1 MSQQVENNN
10 RGIQRKAAS
19 EKRERDVT
27 VRVVKQTSSVRISNS
42 SGNAEAA
49 MRILLAST
57 SSPRSSLRR
66 SEPSLAPTPTSPTS
80 TPSKSPTSQS
90 PPVTIKDRT
99 SKTESYSSRSSKSES
114 NISGK
119 SSQFGSLRSSTSSRM
134 STGPTARRISAKKAQ
149 SPEKAEPD
157 APPTPPAME
166 SRKIDLLTEKLEI
179 IEPVAYENY
188 LTQKRS
194 QLSND
199 PLRLMLLF
207 PVDDVSASTI
217 PRTLRTTCS
226 TVPDCAL
233 READANFVKECINSY
248 TSEWRVI
255 NNKYAAYAGSYQDLP
270 NYRMPDK
277 LAVQHYEVDETDEN
291 KQDDSLL
298 SPSGSI
304 CKQGFLHKTPF
315 GSRGDI
321 QFMRSYKRRFFYLK
335 QLADRSFLLEY
346 HKDDKSTEAKGNM
359 YLDSLQEV
367 IKTVKGRK
375 YGMELRMDKNEVYNI
390 AAESEAE
397 MEEWYSALYKVI
409 EQQKADSNSD
419 KQSVS
424 SIDDLDQEYAD
435 DLSPTGKPESFMQSL
450 ENSKHPELQK
460 YARETERMNAQKRRE
475 NRQKLFQLYPR
486 MQHGEKSTGEPECK
500 PYEEEFGKRIV
511 VEVSEL
517 LFRLSSAL
525 NTINEPTESVERGAK
540 LFNPEPFFLTLALY
554 DARNQRK
561 VSEDFHVDINPP
573 QIRHMLDRFNDTG
586 DGPKSPRT
594 IPDVSDLDKNWIKSP
609 KKGIFTVRQAHS
621 EIYLVA
627 RIEKVLQGSIANFAE
642 PYTKPGDTVKTCQKV
657 MKQAK
662 VFCSRM
668 GQYRMPLA
676 WAARKVFK
684 SDYGDLDMKGDFMP
698 IYRQE
703 SSKLSNED
711 LLKYLHDI
719 RRNPEKLAKLTE
731 LPGTIKVF
739 MEPHA
744 RMLSNCLTPSLIPIM
759 PWPSDLADQPTFEIE
774 EFLPEDGKVAYPFSN
789 YVNNLYI
796 YPIQLKYDAQKTFAK
811 ARNIA
816 MHIEFRDSDDE
827 GAQPLRCFYGR
838 PGGSLFTSSGSVSV
852 LHHQQVPEFYEEVKL
867 ALPTQLNS
875 KHHLLFRFYH
885 VSCETGK
892 GTVKK
897 KETVDSFV
905 GYSWIPLL
913 DKAQKLNNGEITVPV
928 AASMPN
934 GYLSSKGGQGKTPEV
949 KWVDGGKPLLKVDLK
964 PVTTIYSTDPHLH
977 NFFQQCEGWDGSQ
990 KSCLEIITCVKAMHA
1005 VEPKTFI
1012 NFLPVIMNKLF
1023 GLLPVSLVDE
1033 VQLNIVRLIIFMVA
1047 QIQSVNRE
1055 DVLRSYVK
1063 YVYET
1068 VRENEMS
1075 RTVHEELVKNLAA
1088 SLRPSMD
1095 HMVIKNLMK
1104 HLWFFFAIL
1113 IKSMAQHLILS
1124 NRLQAPRHQ
1133 RFSTNFE
1140 TGIRNLVQALL
1151 PHIRQKHK
1159 EFPQEAKDANYN
1171 LAFFIKNCF
1180 TYMDRGFVF
1189 RLINNYL
1196 QFFDPEDPKP
1206 LFEMKFELLRVVC
1219 SHEHYIALNLPLT
1232 KKGQQTK
1239 QFKVAGSAVQS
1250 VGGRAKANQKPAQKP
1265 KVPFRQGKD
1274 QYKDLKYDY
1283 SLTEEYCQNH
1293 FLAGL
1298 LLREVGVALHDVT
1311 EVRQH
1316 GIRVLR
1322 NLLAKHSAD
1331 DRYHSK
1337 QHQARIATLYL
1348 PLISIILENVHRLA
1362 KDLPQTIGPATNLNG
1377 GQNENVFDLSTL
1389 SQVSTDSSQGHQ
1401 GHERSNSVSSSSK
1414 SRSLQRDSNVL
1425 DIIAGRANVRA
1436 SLPQSSHFVRNTGVR
1451 HSISAPSMPEAKE
1464 RRMSAS
1470 AEPSENTSKY
1480 SRALSN
1486 TSSVPRNRNRLSWS
1500 SSYAGGESTVDMQFL
1515 RGLQSIATP
1524 PTAPGAFSSSSSA
1537 SNKASNRLSWNFPG
1551 NQIKADHTFWRSHS
1565 PTRPSDKPKSA
1576 SQYNSMGYLAIPGGT
1591 PSIST
1596 PRPLTD
1602 KDRTG
1607 SSSSLTSNTSMSPGQ
1622 IHVNGNATHTSLSDT
1637 SIDGHG
1643 PVSRSHSRSKS
1654 SAIIF
1659 DKLLDHE
1666 IKDLLVS
1673 FLYIIK
1679 NVNEEVLL
1687 GWWSQSSEGDQL
1699 KLFDVLELCLQ
1710 HFRYV
1715 GKKTIMQ
1722 SKLREKPTSSE
1733 RSRTLPVN
1741 IKRLPQ
1747 TRSLIEVGDLPL
1759 VAALTE
1765 SDAGQRINQEANLA
1779 AECGM
1784 IILDV
1789 LGLYCINFRTAM
1801 DSGDGNN
1808 PLMRKVIDIFTSF
1821 LHTGQSES
1829 TLKNVFS
1836 SLRLFLN
1843 RFPVPLFKGTANLC
1857 GDLCLALL
1865 KNLNSKLVSTRNE
1878 ACALLYLLMRS
1889 NFEFTTR
1896 KDFVRVHLQVII
1908 SVASLIGEANS
1919 SHFQESL
1926 ATINNYANS
1935 DKGMQHTA
1943 FPSQVKDL
1951 TKKIRTVLMAT
1962 AQMKEH
1968 EKDPE
1973 MLVDLQYKLAKS
1985 YASTPELRRTWLDS
1999 MARIHIENGNYS
2011 EAAHCYIH
2019 IAALIAEY
2027 LKRKG
2032 TYSQGVQ
2039 AFRSISPN
2047 IEGEEKGIKSDS
2059 GMQDVQYTE
2068 DNLLA
2073 ELELCAE
2080 GLQKAERYESMGEV
2094 YKLIIPF
2101 YEKKR
2106 DFQRLALAYGKL
2118 SKAYEKVMKLQGT
2131 GKLLL
2136 GNYFRV
2142 AFFGQHFEEDDGK
2155 EYIYKEPK
2163 VTTLQSICERL
2174 QALFSDKFGSENVQL
2189 IRDSNKVN
2197 IDTLK
2202 PAIAYIQVTFVKPF
2216 FDERE
2221 LAERRTIFE
2230 RSNNIR
2236 RFVFEMPYTKKGTA
2250 RSGAVEDQFKRKTIL
2265 TTSHTFPYI
2274 TKRIQVVY
2282 QQSQEFNPLQVAVE
2296 ELQVKVKEMNEVLDM
2311 ENVDMKRLQLL
2322 LQGSVSVQVN
2332 AGPMAYAAAFLG
2344 RGREEK
2350 WNSQQIS
2357 DLKKVFRDFVT
2368 SCHNSLYVN
2377 AQLIKSDQYEYH
2389 DDLEQKFQSM
2399 VHTISSLTGD
2409 KLTDDEQTLGRR
2421 SSSTI
2426 FSAISGT
2433 P

>member
-1265 KVPFRQGKD
+1265 KAYGGNFRKYVPFRQGKD

-1470 AEPSENTSKY
+1470 
-1480 SRALSN
+1480 
-1486 TSSVPRNRNRLSWS
+1486 
-1500 SSYAGGESTVDMQFL
+1500 
-1515 RGLQSIATP
+1515 
-1524 PTAPGAFSSSSSA
+1524 
-1537 SNKASNRLSWNFPG
+1537 G

>member
-1 MSQQVENNN
+1 MSQRVENNN

-42 SGNAEAA
+42 SGNAEAT
-49 MRILLAST
+49 MRMLLASS

-66 SEPSLAPTPTSPTS
+66 SEPSLAQSPTSPTS
-80 TPSKSPTSQS
+80 SVKTSPTSSATTSPTSQS
-90 PPVTIKDRT
+90 PRVSSKDRA
-99 SKTESYSSRSSKSES
+99 SKTESYSSRNSKSES
-114 NISGK
+114 NISAK

-157 APPTPPAME
+157 SPPTPPTPPTTD

-226 TVPDCAL
+226 TVPDSAL
-233 READANFVKECINSY
+233 REATANFVKECINSY

-270 NYRMPDK
+270 NYRMPDR
-277 LAVQHYEVDETDEN
+277 LPSQQYEVDETDEN

-315 GSRGDI
+315 GSKGDI

-346 HKDDKSTEAKGNM
+346 HKDERSTEAKGNM
-359 YLDSLQEV
+359 YLDSLLEV
-367 IKTVKGRK
+367 TKTSKGRK
-375 YGMELRMDKNEVYNI
+375 YGMELRMDKNVVYNI

-435 DLSPTGKPESFMQSL
+435 ELSPSGKPESFMQSL

-486 MQHGEKSTGEPECK
+486 MQHGEKATGEPECK

-525 NTINEPTESVERGAK
+525 NSSNEPMESSGRNDR
-540 LFNPEPFFLTLALY
+540 LFNPEPFFMTLALY

-561 VSEDFHVDINPP
+561 ISEDLHVDINPP
-573 QIRHMLDRFNDTG
+573 QIRQMLDRFNDAANGSSG

-594 IPDVSDLDKNWIKSP
+594 IPDVSELDKNWIRSP
-609 KKGIFTVRQAHS
+609 KKGIFTIRQAHS

-627 RIEKVLQGSIANFAE
+627 RIEKVLQGSIANCAD
-642 PYTKPGDTVKTCQKV
+642 PYTKPGDVVKTCQKV

-668 GQYRMPLA
+668 GQYRMPFA

-684 SDYGDLDMKGDFMP
+684 SDYGDLDMKGEFP
-698 IYRQE
+698 SIYRQE
-703 SSKLSNED
+703 SSKLSDED
-711 LLKYLHDI
+711 LLKHLHDI
-719 RRNPEKLAKLTE
+719 RRNPEKLTKLTE

-739 MEPHA
+739 IEPLT
-744 RMLSNCLTPSLIPIM
+744 RMISNCLTPSLIPIM
-759 PWPSDLADQPTFEIE
+759 PWPSDLADQPTFEVE

-838 PGGSLFTSSGSVSV
+838 PGGSLFTSAGSVAV

-867 ALPTQLNS
+867 ALPTQLNN

-913 DKAQKLNNGEITVPV
+913 DKSQKLNNGEITVPV

-934 GYLSSKGGQGKTPEV
+934 GYLSSGKGGQGRTPEV

-1005 VEPKTFI
+1005 VDPKTFI

-1023 GLLPVSLVDE
+1023 RLLPVSLVDE
-1033 VQLNIVRLIIFMVA
+1033 VQLNIVRLIIFIVA
-1047 QIQSVNRE
+1047 QVQDVKRE

-1068 VRENEMS
+1068 AKENEMS

-1088 SLRPSMD
+1088 SLRPSTD
-1095 HMVIKNLMK
+1095 HMVIKMLMK

-1124 NRLQAPRHQ
+1124 NKLQAPRHQ

-1140 TGIRNLVQALL
+1140 TGIRNLVQVLM

-1159 EFPQEAKDANYN
+1159 EYPQEAKDANYN

-1189 RLINNYL
+1189 RLINTYL

-1232 KKGQQTK
+1232 KKGQQAK

-1250 VGGRAKANQKPAQKP
+1250 VGGRAKANQKPAPKP
-1265 KVPFRQGKD
+1265 KAYGGNFRKYVPFRQGKD

-1283 SLTEEYCQNH
+1283 SLTEDYCQNH

-1348 PLISIILENVHRLA
+1348 PLIAIILENVHRLA

-1377 GQNENVFDLSTL
+1377 GQNENVFDLSSL
-1389 SQVSTDSSQGHQ
+1389 SQVSTDSSQSHQ

-1425 DIIAGRANVRA
+1425 DIIAGR
-1436 SLPQSSHFVRNTGVR
+1436 
-1451 HSISAPSMPEAKE
+1451 
-1464 RRMSAS
+1464 
-1470 AEPSENTSKY
+1470 
-1480 SRALSN
+1480 
-1486 TSSVPRNRNRLSWS
+1486 
-1500 SSYAGGESTVDMQFL
+1500 
-1515 RGLQSIATP
+1515 
-1524 PTAPGAFSSSSSA
+1524 
-1537 SNKASNRLSWNFPG
+1537 G
-1551 NQIKADHTFWRSHS
+1551 NQIKSDHAFWRSHS
-1565 PTRPSDKPKSA
+1565 PTRPSEKPLA
-1576 SQYNSMGYLAIPGGT
+1576 SLSNSKNASPYNSTGFLAIPGGT

-1607 SSSSLTSNTSMSPGQ
+1607 SSSSLSSNASTSPGQ

-1637 SIDGHG
+1637 TSVDGHG
-1643 PVSRSHSRSKS
+1643 SVSRSHSRTKS
-1654 SAIIF
+1654 SAIMY

-1666 IKDLLVS
+1666 IKDLLIS

-1687 GWWSQSSEGDQL
+1687 GWWSQSSEDDQL

-1715 GKKTIMQ
+1715 GKKIIMQ
-1722 SKLREKPTSSE
+1722 SKLREKSSTSE
-1733 RSRTLPVN
+1733 RSRTLPVA

-1747 TRSLIEVGDLPL
+1747 TRSLVEVGDLPL

-1779 AECGM
+1779 VECGM

-1789 LGLYCINFRTAM
+1789 LGLYCTNFKTAM
-1801 DSGDGNN
+1801 DSSDGNN
-1808 PLMRKVIDIFTSF
+1808 PLMRKVIDIFISF

-1889 NFEFTTR
+1889 NFEFTQR

-1908 SVASLIGEANS
+1908 SVAQLIGEANS

-1999 MARIHIENGNYS
+1999 MARIHIDNGNYS

-2032 TYSQGVQ
+2032 TYPQGVQ
-2039 AFRSISPN
+2039 AFRNISPN
-2047 IEGEEKGIKSDS
+2047 IEGEEKGIKSDT

-2068 DNLLA
+2068 DNLLS

-2094 YKLIIPF
+2094 YKLITPF

-2106 DFQRLALAYGKL
+2106 DFQKLALAYGKL

-2142 AFFGQHFEEDDGK
+2142 AFFGQYFEEDDGK

-2163 VTTLQSICERL
+2163 VTTLASICERL
-2174 QALFSDKFGSENVQL
+2174 QALFSEKFGSENVQL
-2189 IRDSNKVN
+2189 IRDSSKVN

-2202 PAIAYIQVTFVKPF
+2202 PNIAYIQVTFVKPY

-2236 RFVFEMPYTKKGTA
+2236 RFVFETPYTKKGTA
-2250 RSGAVEDQFKRKTIL
+2250 RSGAVEEQFKRKTIL

-2274 TKRIQVVY
+2274 TKRIQVCY
-2282 QQSQEFNPLQVAVE
+2282 QQSQDLNPLQVAIE
-2296 ELQVKVKEMNEVLDM
+2296 ELQGKVKEMNEVLDM
-2311 ENVDMKRLQLL
+2311 DNVDMKRLQLL

-2344 RGREEK
+2344 KGREEK

-2368 SCHNSLYVN
+2368 ACHNSLFIN
-2377 AQLIKSDQYEYH
+2377 SQLIKSDQFEYH
-2389 DDLEQKFQSM
+2389 EDLEQKFHSM
-2399 VHTISSLTGD
+2399 VHTISSLTGE
-2409 KLTDDEQTLGRR
+2409 KLTDDEHTLERR

>member
-1265 KVPFRQGKD
+1265 KAYGGNFRKYVPFRQGKD

-1425 DIIAGRANVRA
+1425 DIIAGR
-1436 SLPQSSHFVRNTGVR
+1436 
-1451 HSISAPSMPEAKE
+1451 
-1464 RRMSAS
+1464 
-1470 AEPSENTSKY
+1470 
-1480 SRALSN
+1480 
-1486 TSSVPRNRNRLSWS
+1486 
-1500 SSYAGGESTVDMQFL
+1500 
-1515 RGLQSIATP
+1515 
-1524 PTAPGAFSSSSSA
+1524 
-1537 SNKASNRLSWNFPG
+1537 G

>member
-1 MSQQVENNN
+1 MSQRVENNN

-42 SGNAEAA
+42 SGNAEAT
-49 MRILLAST
+49 MRMLLASS

-66 SEPSLAPTPTSPTS
+66 SEPSLAQSPTSPTS
-80 TPSKSPTSQS
+80 SVKTSPTSSATTSPTSQS
-90 PPVTIKDRT
+90 PRVSSKDRA
-99 SKTESYSSRSSKSES
+99 SKTESYSSRNSKSES
-114 NISGK
+114 NISAK

-157 APPTPPAME
+157 SPPTPPTPPTTD

-226 TVPDCAL
+226 TVPDSAL
-233 READANFVKECINSY
+233 REATANFVKECINSY

-270 NYRMPDK
+270 NYRMPDR
-277 LAVQHYEVDETDEN
+277 LPSQQYEVDETDEN

-315 GSRGDI
+315 GSKGDI

-346 HKDDKSTEAKGNM
+346 HKDERSTEAKGNM
-359 YLDSLQEV
+359 YLDSLLEV
-367 IKTVKGRK
+367 TKTSKGRK
-375 YGMELRMDKNEVYNI
+375 YGMELRMDKNVVYNI

-435 DLSPTGKPESFMQSL
+435 ELSPSGKPESFMQSL

-486 MQHGEKSTGEPECK
+486 MQHGEKATGEPECK

-525 NTINEPTESVERGAK
+525 NSSNEPMESSGRNDR
-540 LFNPEPFFLTLALY
+540 LFNPEPFFMTLALY

-561 VSEDFHVDINPP
+561 ISEDLHVDINPP
-573 QIRHMLDRFNDTG
+573 QIRQMLDRFNDAANGSSG

-594 IPDVSDLDKNWIKSP
+594 IPDVSELDKNWIRSP
-609 KKGIFTVRQAHS
+609 KKGIFTIRQAHS

-627 RIEKVLQGSIANFAE
+627 RIEKVLQGSIANCAD
-642 PYTKPGDTVKTCQKV
+642 PYTKPGDVVKTCQKV

-668 GQYRMPLA
+668 GQYRMPFA

-684 SDYGDLDMKGDFMP
+684 SDYGDLDMKGEFP
-698 IYRQE
+698 SIYRQE
-703 SSKLSNED
+703 SSKLSDED
-711 LLKYLHDI
+711 LLKHLHDI
-719 RRNPEKLAKLTE
+719 RRNPEKLTKLTE

-739 MEPHA
+739 IEPLT
-744 RMLSNCLTPSLIPIM
+744 RMISNCLTPSLIPIM
-759 PWPSDLADQPTFEIE
+759 PWPSDLADQPTFEVE

-838 PGGSLFTSSGSVSV
+838 PGGSLFTSAGSVAV

-867 ALPTQLNS
+867 ALPTQLNN

-913 DKAQKLNNGEITVPV
+913 DKSQKLNNGEITVPV

-934 GYLSSKGGQGKTPEV
+934 GYLSSGKGGQGRTPEV

-1005 VEPKTFI
+1005 VDPKTFI

-1023 GLLPVSLVDE
+1023 RLLPVSLVDE
-1033 VQLNIVRLIIFMVA
+1033 VQLNIVRLIIFIVA
-1047 QIQSVNRE
+1047 QVQDVKRE

-1068 VRENEMS
+1068 AKENEMS

-1088 SLRPSMD
+1088 SLRPSTD
-1095 HMVIKNLMK
+1095 HMVIKMLMK

-1124 NRLQAPRHQ
+1124 NKLQAPRHQ

-1140 TGIRNLVQALL
+1140 TGIRNLVQVLM

-1159 EFPQEAKDANYN
+1159 EYPQEAKDANYN

-1189 RLINNYL
+1189 RLINTYL

-1232 KKGQQTK
+1232 KKGQQAK

-1250 VGGRAKANQKPAQKP
+1250 VGGRAKANQKPAPKP
-1265 KVPFRQGKD
+1265 KAYGGNFRKYVPFRQGKD

-1283 SLTEEYCQNH
+1283 SLTEDYCQNH

-1348 PLISIILENVHRLA
+1348 PLIAIILENVHRLA

-1377 GQNENVFDLSTL
+1377 GQNENVFDLSSL
-1389 SQVSTDSSQGHQ
+1389 SQVSTDSSQSHQ

-1425 DIIAGRANVRA
+1425 DIIAGR
-1436 SLPQSSHFVRNTGVR
+1436 G
-1451 HSISAPSMPEAKE
+1451 
-1464 RRMSAS
+1464 
-1470 AEPSENTSKY
+1470 TS
-1480 SRALSN
+1480 
-1486 TSSVPRNRNRLSWS
+1486 RLS
-1500 SSYAGGESTVDMQFL
+1500 AMFAE
-1515 RGLQSIATP
+1515 
-1524 PTAPGAFSSSSSA
+1524 
-1537 SNKASNRLSWNFPG
+1537 
-1551 NQIKADHTFWRSHS
+1551 
-1565 PTRPSDKPKSA
+1565 
-1576 SQYNSMGYLAIPGGT
+1576 GGT

-1607 SSSSLTSNTSMSPGQ
+1607 SSSSLSSNASTSPGQ

-1637 SIDGHG
+1637 TSVDGHG
-1643 PVSRSHSRSKS
+1643 SVSRSHSRTKS
-1654 SAIIF
+1654 SAIMY

-1666 IKDLLVS
+1666 IKDLLIS

-1687 GWWSQSSEGDQL
+1687 GWWSQSSEDDQL

-1715 GKKTIMQ
+1715 GKKIIMQ
-1722 SKLREKPTSSE
+1722 SKLREKSSTSE
-1733 RSRTLPVN
+1733 RSRTLPVA

-1747 TRSLIEVGDLPL
+1747 TRSLVEVGDLPL

-1779 AECGM
+1779 VECGM

-1789 LGLYCINFRTAM
+1789 LGLYCTNFKTAM
-1801 DSGDGNN
+1801 DSSDGNN
-1808 PLMRKVIDIFTSF
+1808 PLMRKVIDIFISF

-1889 NFEFTTR
+1889 NFEFTQR

-1908 SVASLIGEANS
+1908 SVAQLIGEANS

-1999 MARIHIENGNYS
+1999 MARIHIDNGNYS

-2032 TYSQGVQ
+2032 TYPQGVQ
-2039 AFRSISPN
+2039 AFRNISPN
-2047 IEGEEKGIKSDS
+2047 IEGEEKGIKSDT

-2068 DNLLA
+2068 DNLLS

-2094 YKLIIPF
+2094 YKLITPF

-2106 DFQRLALAYGKL
+2106 DFQKLALAYGKL

-2142 AFFGQHFEEDDGK
+2142 AFFGQYFEEDDGK

-2163 VTTLQSICERL
+2163 VTTLASICERL
-2174 QALFSDKFGSENVQL
+2174 QALFSEKFGSENVQL
-2189 IRDSNKVN
+2189 IRDSSKVN

-2202 PAIAYIQVTFVKPF
+2202 PNIAYIQVTFVKPY

-2236 RFVFEMPYTKKGTA
+2236 RFVFETPYTKKGTA
-2250 RSGAVEDQFKRKTIL
+2250 RSGAVEEQFKRKTIL

-2274 TKRIQVVY
+2274 TKRIQVCY
-2282 QQSQEFNPLQVAVE
+2282 QQSQDLNPLQVAIE
-2296 ELQVKVKEMNEVLDM
+2296 ELQGKVKEMNEVLDM
-2311 ENVDMKRLQLL
+2311 DNVDMKRLQLL

-2344 RGREEK
+2344 KGREEK

-2368 SCHNSLYVN
+2368 ACHNSLFIN
-2377 AQLIKSDQYEYH
+2377 SQLIKSDQFEYH
-2389 DDLEQKFQSM
+2389 EDLEQKFHSM
-2399 VHTISSLTGD
+2399 VHTISSLTGE
-2409 KLTDDEQTLGRR
+2409 KLTDDEHTLERR

>member
-1265 KVPFRQGKD
+1265 KAYGGNFRKYVPFRQGKD

-1425 DIIAGRANVRA
+1425 DIIAGR
-1436 SLPQSSHFVRNTGVR
+1436 GVR

-1470 AEPSENTSKY
+1470 
-1480 SRALSN
+1480 
-1486 TSSVPRNRNRLSWS
+1486 
-1500 SSYAGGESTVDMQFL
+1500 
-1515 RGLQSIATP
+1515 
-1524 PTAPGAFSSSSSA
+1524 
-1537 SNKASNRLSWNFPG
+1537 
-1551 NQIKADHTFWRSHS
+1551 
-1565 PTRPSDKPKSA
+1565 
-1576 SQYNSMGYLAIPGGT
+1576 GGT

>member
-1265 KVPFRQGKD
+1265 KAYGGNFRKYVPFRQGKD

-1425 DIIAGRANVRA
+1425 DIIAGR
-1436 SLPQSSHFVRNTGVR
+1436 GVR

-1470 AEPSENTSKY
+1470 
-1480 SRALSN
+1480 
-1486 TSSVPRNRNRLSWS
+1486 
-1500 SSYAGGESTVDMQFL
+1500 
-1515 RGLQSIATP
+1515 
-1524 PTAPGAFSSSSSA
+1524 
-1537 SNKASNRLSWNFPG
+1537 G

>member
-1265 KVPFRQGKD
+1265 KAYGGNFRKYVPFRQGKD

-1436 SLPQSSHFVRNTGVR
+1436 SLPQSSHFVRNT
-1451 HSISAPSMPEAKE
+1451 
-1464 RRMSAS
+1464 
-1470 AEPSENTSKY
+1470 
-1480 SRALSN
+1480 
-1486 TSSVPRNRNRLSWS
+1486 
-1500 SSYAGGESTVDMQFL
+1500 
-1515 RGLQSIATP
+1515 
-1524 PTAPGAFSSSSSA
+1524 
-1537 SNKASNRLSWNFPG
+1537 G

>member
-1265 KVPFRQGKD
+1265 KAYGGNFRKYVPFRQGKD

-1500 SSYAGGESTVDMQFL
+1500 SSYAG
-1515 RGLQSIATP
+1515 
-1524 PTAPGAFSSSSSA
+1524 
-1537 SNKASNRLSWNFPG
+1537 
-1551 NQIKADHTFWRSHS
+1551 
-1565 PTRPSDKPKSA
+1565 
-1576 SQYNSMGYLAIPGGT
+1576 GGT

>member
-1 MSQQVENNN
+1 MSQRVENNN

-42 SGNAEAA
+42 SGNAEAT
-49 MRILLAST
+49 MRMLLASS

-66 SEPSLAPTPTSPTS
+66 SEPSLAQSPTSPTS
-80 TPSKSPTSQS
+80 SVKTSPTSSATTSPTSQS
-90 PPVTIKDRT
+90 PRVSSKDRA
-99 SKTESYSSRSSKSES
+99 SKTESYSSRNSKSES
-114 NISGK
+114 NISAK

-157 APPTPPAME
+157 SPPTPPTPPTTD

-226 TVPDCAL
+226 TVPDSAL
-233 READANFVKECINSY
+233 REATANFVKECINSY

-270 NYRMPDK
+270 NYRMPDR
-277 LAVQHYEVDETDEN
+277 LPSQQYEVDETDEN

-315 GSRGDI
+315 GSKGDI

-346 HKDDKSTEAKGNM
+346 HKDERSTEAKGNM
-359 YLDSLQEV
+359 YLDSLLEV
-367 IKTVKGRK
+367 TKTSKGRK
-375 YGMELRMDKNEVYNI
+375 YGMELRMDKNVVYNI

-435 DLSPTGKPESFMQSL
+435 ELSPSGKPESFMQSL

-486 MQHGEKSTGEPECK
+486 MQHGEKATGEPECK

-525 NTINEPTESVERGAK
+525 NSSNEPMESSGRNDR
-540 LFNPEPFFLTLALY
+540 LFNPEPFFMTLALY

-561 VSEDFHVDINPP
+561 ISEDLHVDINPP
-573 QIRHMLDRFNDTG
+573 QIRQMLDRFNDAANGSSG

-594 IPDVSDLDKNWIKSP
+594 IPDVSELDKNWIRSP
-609 KKGIFTVRQAHS
+609 KKGIFTIRQAHS

-627 RIEKVLQGSIANFAE
+627 RIEKVLQGSIANCAD
-642 PYTKPGDTVKTCQKV
+642 PYTKPGDVVKTCQKV

-668 GQYRMPLA
+668 GQYRMPFA

-684 SDYGDLDMKGDFMP
+684 SDYGDLDMKGEFP
-698 IYRQE
+698 SIYRQE
-703 SSKLSNED
+703 SSKLSDED
-711 LLKYLHDI
+711 LLKHLHDI
-719 RRNPEKLAKLTE
+719 RRNPEKLTKLTE

-739 MEPHA
+739 IEPLT
-744 RMLSNCLTPSLIPIM
+744 RMISNCLTPSLIPIM
-759 PWPSDLADQPTFEIE
+759 PWPSDLADQPTFEVE

-838 PGGSLFTSSGSVSV
+838 PGGSLFTSAGSVAV

-867 ALPTQLNS
+867 ALPTQLNN

-913 DKAQKLNNGEITVPV
+913 DKSQKLNNGEITVPV

-934 GYLSSKGGQGKTPEV
+934 GYLSSGKGGQGRTPEV

-1005 VEPKTFI
+1005 VDPKTFI

-1023 GLLPVSLVDE
+1023 RLLPVSLVDE
-1033 VQLNIVRLIIFMVA
+1033 VQLNIVRLIIFIVA
-1047 QIQSVNRE
+1047 QVQDVKRE

-1068 VRENEMS
+1068 AKENEMS

-1088 SLRPSMD
+1088 SLRPSTD
-1095 HMVIKNLMK
+1095 HMVIKMLMK

-1124 NRLQAPRHQ
+1124 NKLQAPRHQ

-1140 TGIRNLVQALL
+1140 TGIRNLVQVLM

-1159 EFPQEAKDANYN
+1159 EYPQEAKDANYN

-1189 RLINNYL
+1189 RLINTYL

-1232 KKGQQTK
+1232 KKGQQAK

-1250 VGGRAKANQKPAQKP
+1250 VGGRAKANQKPAPKP
-1265 KVPFRQGKD
+1265 KAYGGNFRKYVPFRQGKD

-1283 SLTEEYCQNH
+1283 SLTEDYCQNH

-1348 PLISIILENVHRLA
+1348 PLIAIILENVHRLA

-1377 GQNENVFDLSTL
+1377 GQNENVFDLSSL
-1389 SQVSTDSSQGHQ
+1389 SQVSTDSSQSHQ

-1425 DIIAGRANVRA
+1425 DIIAGR
-1436 SLPQSSHFVRNTGVR
+1436 
-1451 HSISAPSMPEAKE
+1451 
-1464 RRMSAS
+1464 
-1470 AEPSENTSKY
+1470 
-1480 SRALSN
+1480 
-1486 TSSVPRNRNRLSWS
+1486 
-1500 SSYAGGESTVDMQFL
+1500 
-1515 RGLQSIATP
+1515 
-1524 PTAPGAFSSSSSA
+1524 
-1537 SNKASNRLSWNFPG
+1537 
-1551 NQIKADHTFWRSHS
+1551 
-1565 PTRPSDKPKSA
+1565 
-1576 SQYNSMGYLAIPGGT
+1576 GGT

-1607 SSSSLTSNTSMSPGQ
+1607 SSSSLSSNASTSPGQ

-1637 SIDGHG
+1637 TSVDGHG
-1643 PVSRSHSRSKS
+1643 SVSRSHSRTKS
-1654 SAIIF
+1654 SAIMY

-1666 IKDLLVS
+1666 IKDLLIS

-1687 GWWSQSSEGDQL
+1687 GWWSQSSEDDQL

-1715 GKKTIMQ
+1715 GKKIIMQ
-1722 SKLREKPTSSE
+1722 SKLREKSSTSE
-1733 RSRTLPVN
+1733 RSRTLPVA

-1747 TRSLIEVGDLPL
+1747 TRSLVEVGDLPL

-1779 AECGM
+1779 VECGM

-1789 LGLYCINFRTAM
+1789 LGLYCTNFKTAM
-1801 DSGDGNN
+1801 DSSDGNN
-1808 PLMRKVIDIFTSF
+1808 PLMRKVIDIFISF

-1889 NFEFTTR
+1889 NFEFTQR

-1908 SVASLIGEANS
+1908 SVAQLIGEANS

-1999 MARIHIENGNYS
+1999 MARIHIDNGNYS

-2032 TYSQGVQ
+2032 TYPQGVQ
-2039 AFRSISPN
+2039 AFRNISPN
-2047 IEGEEKGIKSDS
+2047 IEGEEKGIKSDT

-2068 DNLLA
+2068 DNLLS

-2094 YKLIIPF
+2094 YKLITPF

-2106 DFQRLALAYGKL
+2106 DFQKLALAYGKL

-2142 AFFGQHFEEDDGK
+2142 AFFGQYFEEDDGK

-2163 VTTLQSICERL
+2163 VTTLASICERL
-2174 QALFSDKFGSENVQL
+2174 QALFSEKFGSENVQL
-2189 IRDSNKVN
+2189 IRDSSKVN

-2202 PAIAYIQVTFVKPF
+2202 PNIAYIQVTFVKPY

-2236 RFVFEMPYTKKGTA
+2236 RFVFETPYTKKGTA
-2250 RSGAVEDQFKRKTIL
+2250 RSGAVEEQFKRKTIL

-2274 TKRIQVVY
+2274 TKRIQVCY
-2282 QQSQEFNPLQVAVE
+2282 QQSQDLNPLQVAIE
-2296 ELQVKVKEMNEVLDM
+2296 ELQGKVKEMNEVLDM
-2311 ENVDMKRLQLL
+2311 DNVDMKRLQLL

-2344 RGREEK
+2344 KGREEK

-2368 SCHNSLYVN
+2368 ACHNSLFIN
-2377 AQLIKSDQYEYH
+2377 SQLIKSDQFEYH
-2389 DDLEQKFQSM
+2389 EDLEQKFHSM
-2399 VHTISSLTGD
+2399 VHTISSLTGE
-2409 KLTDDEQTLGRR
+2409 KLTDDEHTLERR

>member
-1265 KVPFRQGKD
+1265 KAYGGNFRKYVPFRQGKD

-1425 DIIAGRANVRA
+1425 DIIAGR
-1436 SLPQSSHFVRNTGVR
+1436 
-1451 HSISAPSMPEAKE
+1451 
-1464 RRMSAS
+1464 
-1470 AEPSENTSKY
+1470 
-1480 SRALSN
+1480 
-1486 TSSVPRNRNRLSWS
+1486 
-1500 SSYAGGESTVDMQFL
+1500 
-1515 RGLQSIATP
+1515 
-1524 PTAPGAFSSSSSA
+1524 
-1537 SNKASNRLSWNFPG
+1537 
-1551 NQIKADHTFWRSHS
+1551 
-1565 PTRPSDKPKSA
+1565 
-1576 SQYNSMGYLAIPGGT
+1576 GGT

>member
-1265 KVPFRQGKD
+1265 KAYGGNFRKYVPFRQGKD

-1470 AEPSENTSKY
+1470 
-1480 SRALSN
+1480 
-1486 TSSVPRNRNRLSWS
+1486 
-1500 SSYAGGESTVDMQFL
+1500 
-1515 RGLQSIATP
+1515 
-1524 PTAPGAFSSSSSA
+1524 
-1537 SNKASNRLSWNFPG
+1537 
-1551 NQIKADHTFWRSHS
+1551 
-1565 PTRPSDKPKSA
+1565 
-1576 SQYNSMGYLAIPGGT
+1576 GGT